1 MHPRRPPAPQI
12 FCRDGASPAHRG
24 PKRAILY
31 QVVPVST
38 PFLLGLVFAGGVAI
52 WYLRVRSARD
62 SKRASA
68 ASRARNSA
76 MRSAQSVEAAI
87 RGRR

>member
-1 MHPRRPPAPQI
+1 MSI
-12 FCRDGASPAHRG
+12 
-24 PKRAILY
+24 
-31 QVVPVST
+31 
-38 PFLLGLVFAGGVAI
+38 PFLLGLVFLGVLAI
-52 WYLRVRSARD
+52 WYFRARAARD

-68 ASRARNSA
+68 ASRARNTA

>member
-1 MHPRRPPAPQI
+1 VK
-12 FCRDGASPAHRG
+12 G
-24 PKRAILY
+24 PILR

-38 PFLLGLVFAGGVAI
+38 PFLLGLVLVLGALGI
-52 WYLRVRSARD
+52 WYFRARSARD

-68 ASRARNSA
+68 ASKARNNA
-76 MRSAQSVEAAI
+76 VRSAQSVQAAL

>member
-1 MHPRRPPAPQI
+1 M
-12 FCRDGASPAHRG
+12 
-24 PKRAILY
+24 
-31 QVVPVST
+31 ST
-38 PFLLGLVFAGGVAI
+38 PFLLGLVFAGGILI
-52 WYLRVRSARD
+52 WYFRVRSARD

-68 ASRARNSA
+68 ASKARNTA

>member
-1 MHPRRPPAPQI
+1 M
-12 FCRDGASPAHRG
+12 
-24 PKRAILY
+24 
-31 QVVPVST
+31 ST
-38 PFLLGLVFAGGVAI
+38 PFLLGLVFLGALGI
-52 WYLRVRSARD
+52 WYSRARSSRD